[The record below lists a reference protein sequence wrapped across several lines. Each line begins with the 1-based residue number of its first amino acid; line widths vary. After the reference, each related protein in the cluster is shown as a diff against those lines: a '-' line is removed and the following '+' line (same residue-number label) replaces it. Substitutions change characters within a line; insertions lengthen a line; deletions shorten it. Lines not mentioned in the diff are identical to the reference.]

1 MPFVIEKLEDKLI
14 DAISAPEAWVARD
27 PSYADLFAANA
38 HMRNQHQEQGTVLK
52 TPEWKHV
59 ASIIG
64 PVEDVRNLMNP
75 RSILDKKAFYSWL
88 DRNPEYCVYDRRR
101 GRRT

>member
-1 MPFVIEKLEDKLI
+1 MAFVIEKLEDKLI
-14 DAISAPEAWVARD
+14 DAISSPQAWVARD
-27 PSYADLFAANA
+27 PTYAKRFQAIAD
-38 HMRNQHQEQGTVLK
+38 MRNQHQEQGTVLK

-75 RSILDKKAFYSWL
+75 RSILDKKAFYAWL
-88 DRNPEYCVYDRRR
+88 KRNPQYCVYDCRFGR
-101 GRRT
+101 GH